1 MQPPRGD
8 YFDRWWIART
18 VEAYHSRPPWA
29 VSDHTIM
36 RVMDDALVTPN
47 AEFVGNLRHSIR
59 RAQRQLIENPD
70 PTSPWWFLV
79 DPDAPEV
86 DDGVTN
92 PWA

>member
-1 MQPPRGD
+1 
-8 YFDRWWIART
+8 
-18 VEAYHSRPPWA
+18 
-29 VSDHTIM
+29 
-36 RVMDDALVTPN
+36 MDDALVTPN

-70 PTSPWWFLV
+70 PTSLWWFLV

-86 DDGVTN
+86 DDGVTS

>member
-1 MQPPRGD
+1 MLRELRPACLSYGSGGRG
-8 YFDRWWIART
+8 FSLGR
-18 VEAYHSRPPWA
+18 RP
-29 VSDHTIM
+29 TII
-36 RVMDDALVTPN
+36 RIMDDALVTPN

-86 DDGVTN
+86 DDGVAN

>member
-1 MQPPRGD
+1 
-8 YFDRWWIART
+8 
-18 VEAYHSRPPWA
+18 
-29 VSDHTIM
+29 M

-86 DDGVTN
+86 DDGVTD